1 MNGRIGIPKWVI
13 GAVITVALAGWG
25 AFSGL
30 SFQAKSALPRA
41 EAYQVFVTQ
50 DAYEK
55 DIVALREELKIISVD
70 VRKTR
75 ESVIRM
81 EGYLQ

>member
-1 MNGRIGIPKWVI
+1 MNNNVAIPKWII
-13 GAVITVALAGWG
+13 GTIITLGLAGWG

-30 SFQAKSALPRA
+30 SFQAKSALPRV
-41 EAYQVFVTQ
+41 EAFETFVVQ
-50 DAYEK
+50 DDYEK
-55 DIVALREELKIISVD
+55 DIFDLREQLKTISLD

-81 EGYLQ
+81 EARLR